1 MANQTHNPI
10 QSVKDATVA
19 GAVARTVPCPS
30 KYEWTI
36 NDVSSADAG
45 RTEDGKMHKL
55 RIGRKRKLILEW
67 QNVKTADVNAV
78 LVAFTPEYVDV
89 NCLDPLTNGY
99 ATRTFYSGDQK
110 APAYSTVL
118 GLWTVS
124 FDIIE
129 Q

>member
-1 MANQTHNPI
+1 MANQTYNPI

-45 RTEDGKMHKL
+45 RNEKGEMLKM
-55 RIGRKRKLILEW
+55 RIVRKRKLALEW
-67 QNVKTADVNAV
+67 QNVKTADAHAV
-78 LVAFTPEYVDV
+78 LVAFAPQYVDV
-89 NCLDPLTNGY
+89 NCLDPLANGY
-99 ATRTFYSGDQK
+99 ATMRFYSGDQS
-110 APAYSTVL
+110 APAYNTAL